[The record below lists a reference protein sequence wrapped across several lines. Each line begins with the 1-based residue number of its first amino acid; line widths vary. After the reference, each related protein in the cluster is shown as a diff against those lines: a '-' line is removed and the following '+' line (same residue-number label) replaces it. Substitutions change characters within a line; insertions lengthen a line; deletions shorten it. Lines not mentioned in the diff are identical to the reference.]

1 MTKLN
6 KYMTI
11 GIGVLTVA
19 LLTNVAASER
29 KSQPQITNVSAVAN
43 ISQTND
49 FRTIYP
55 ERVVE
60 LFTSQGC
67 SSCPPANKFASDL
80 AQRDATSLVLSYGV
94 TYWDYLG
101 WEDTFA
107 DQSFTARQRQYMKAL
122 KTPNIYTPQMI
133 INGTDHS
140 PRYKDAEVRVKNFST
155 ERGTATLSLSQSGD
169 LIVKGNVPAGNLLS
183 IVRFTPG
190 LKTVDVKAGE
200 NTGRTLELENV
211 VEDVLIAEWD
221 GEETLISSEL
231 EAGQA
236 YAALFQAPETLEVLT
251 AVVLKQE

>member
-140 PRYKDAEVRVKNFST
+140 PRYKDAEVM
-155 ERGTATLSLSQSGD
+155 LS
-169 LIVKGNVPAGNLLS
+169 
-183 IVRFTPG
+183 
-190 LKTVDVKAGE
+190 KT
-200 NTGRTLELENV
+200 
-211 VEDVLIAEWD
+211 
-221 GEETLISSEL
+221 
-231 EAGQA
+231 
-236 YAALFQAPETLEVLT
+236 F
-251 AVVLKQE
+251 